1 VCILREAGLR
11 RTDLP
16 ELPANRPELW
26 AREGNDDQAARARRS
41 LIPCLFVIGRAAKP
55 EPAIAW
61 RSTSRERLGYDASV
75 LATFS
80 EWMLGLPSII
90 QVVVAFA
97 VLMAIGLAPLVLW
110 LGYAVATTRDAM
122 QADRDRS
129 NASSGSASQASA

>member
-1 VCILREAGLR
+1 M
-11 RTDLP
+11 
-16 ELPANRPELW
+16 
-26 AREGNDDQAARARRS
+26 
-41 LIPCLFVIGRAAKP
+41 
-55 EPAIAW
+55 
-61 RSTSRERLGYDASV
+61 

-129 NASSGSASQASA
+129 NAASGSATQASA